1 MTDYTLNLVDAII
14 SGRATDIETAFQ
26 EAITDKISI
35 AMETKRTEIA
45 QSMFTKESA
54 GAYETWDPKHPKFKE
69 KLIKHHAKGGTTKSF
84 IDQEKAKAWKQ
95 LTRESVEDEELT
107 LEDYSLEEIEDFM
120 MSEDFE
126 QLDEVSKKTLGSYV
140 TKAHDQLMKHT
151 AASNFKSGRGDADAF
166 AYSRDEKTMRKEKNR
181 KAGVATAIGK
191 LTKEEV
197 EELDEISKATLGS
210 YVKKASV
217 DAAVHTDKFGRGGAG
232 VTYSNTAGVA
242 DKRLKGVSKAV
253 DKLTKEEFTLE
264 DYSVEELEDF
274 MMSEDFEQLDELS
287 KATLSSYVNKASAN
301 ASQNAFN
308 SGGAYAQLRSNQGNK
323 DMTKTIKRLKN
334 VGKAVVKLT
343 KEEVEELDEIS
354 KATLGSY
361 VKKAG
366 SDRSGAGFRA
376 GMAAG
381 QGKDSPY
388 NYDANIKIASKRE
401 KGINKAVDKLTKEE
415 FTLEDYS
422 LEELEDFMVSE
433 DFEQLDELSKAT
445 LGSYVKKASG
455 KLASHGTN
463 LMGSVGNFN
472 IKNAEYHGTKIDKR
486 QKGISKAVDKLTK

>member
-35 AMETKRTEIA
+35 AMDTRRTEIA

-54 GAYETWDPKHPKFKE
+54 GAYETWDPKHPKFKD
-69 KLIKHHAKGGTTKSF
+69 KLIKHHAKGGTTQSF

-95 LTRESVEDEELT
+95 LTRESVEEELT
-107 LEDYSLEEIEDFM
+107 LEDYSVEELEDFM

-151 AASNFKSGRGDADAF
+151 AAVNMKTGRGDKDAF
-166 AYSRDEKTMRKEKNR
+166 AYSHDTDTMRKEKNR

-191 LTKEEV
+191 LTKEEF
-197 EELDEISKATLGS
+197 A
-210 YVKKASV
+210 
-217 DAAVHTDKFGRGGAG
+217 
-232 VTYSNTAGVA
+232 
-242 DKRLKGVSKAV
+242 
-253 DKLTKEEFTLE
+253 
-264 DYSVEELEDF
+264 
-274 MMSEDFEQLDELS
+274 
-287 KATLSSYVNKASAN
+287 
-301 ASQNAFN
+301 
-308 SGGAYAQLRSNQGNK
+308 
-323 DMTKTIKRLKN
+323 
-334 VGKAVVKLT
+334 
-343 KEEVEELDEIS
+343 
-354 KATLGSY
+354 
-361 VKKAG
+361 
-366 SDRSGAGFRA
+366 
-376 GMAAG
+376 
-381 QGKDSPY
+381 
-388 NYDANIKIASKRE
+388 
-401 KGINKAVDKLTKEE
+401 
-415 FTLEDYS
+415 LEDYS

-463 LMGSVGNFN
+463 LMGSVGNFD